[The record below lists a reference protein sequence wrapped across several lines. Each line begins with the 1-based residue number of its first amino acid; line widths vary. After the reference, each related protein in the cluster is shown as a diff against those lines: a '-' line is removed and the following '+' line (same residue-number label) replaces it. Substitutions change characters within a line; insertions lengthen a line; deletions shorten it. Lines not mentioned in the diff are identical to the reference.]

1 MSNAVRG
8 HISLFH
14 EFFSIEL
21 TEGLVN
27 IVISLVM
34 SDEGPKSWSRWEIL
48 CSATAVGHRNLE
60 VKGIIYVQSYKL
72 ELEFLYP
79 KFLLLCFA
87 VLI

>member
-27 IVISLVM
+27 IVISLIM

-48 CSATAVGHRNLE
+48 CSA
-60 VKGIIYVQSYKL
+60 VQSYEL
-72 ELEFLYP
+72 ELELLYP